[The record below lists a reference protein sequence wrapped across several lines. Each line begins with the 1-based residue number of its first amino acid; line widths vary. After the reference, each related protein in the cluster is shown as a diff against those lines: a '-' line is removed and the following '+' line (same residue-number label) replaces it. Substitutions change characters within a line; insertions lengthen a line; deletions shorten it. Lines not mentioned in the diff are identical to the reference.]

1 MHDHPLDLDPLLAA
15 PTTDEALTRA
25 DQLVRWLA
33 TSGVKIVVILVAATV
48 LSLLAGW
55 LLRRFFRTMVQSG
68 SRLSTVAGT
77 VIKRDPRSQKA
88 AQARREQRAETL
100 SNVARNLAR
109 AVIWA
114 IAFMM
119 ILSEIGVNIAPV
131 IASLGVVGLAAGI
144 GAQTIIKDVVAGIV
158 MLFEDIVAVG
168 DWVDLEYAE
177 GTVESINLRATQV
190 RGVDG
195 VLWTVRNGEIIRVG
209 NYARGFSNAVVTLD
223 IDAGAD
229 DAKVSEV
236 LEQVTAELTADPRWQ
251 EPILADAE
259 ISGILSVDGNRY
271 QRRVVIQTVPGQQ
284 WGVERELRARIR
296 AGFAAAHL
304 SFAMPRF
311 VEAAQ

>member
-1 MHDHPLDLDPLLAA
+1 MQDDPLDLDPLLAA
-15 PTTDEALTRA
+15 PTTDEALTLA
-25 DQLVRWLA
+25 DQLLRWLA
-33 TSGVKIVVILVAATV
+33 TSGVKIVVILVAATA
-48 LSLLAGW
+48 LSVLAGW

-109 AVIWA
+109 AVIWSVA
-114 IAFMM
+114 LMM
-119 ILSEIGVNIAPV
+119 VLSEIGVNIAPV

-195 VLWTVRNGEIIRVG
+195 ALWTVRNGEIIRVG

-229 DAKVSEV
+229 DEKVTQV
-236 LEQVTAELTADPRWQ
+236 LEQVTTELAADPRWQ
-251 EPILADAE
+251 EPILAGAE

-296 AGFAAAHL
+296 AGFAASQL

-311 VEAAQ
+311 IEAAQ